1 MLHSMPACPVLQSLS
16 HLTMFETL
24 QHACV
29 SQWMHLKHATIVK
42 VLPCLQALSPHYG
55 YYYFRN
61 NHHLGWV
68 QCSGLFLAITGDCP
82 FIACLQSPV
91 LFVPELTC
99 LLLDC
104 HMRRGCYWSQ
114 CVSSTGTEATYADLG
129 HFSRPAIRVSANL
142 RSSTCVLF
150 IFHTSRNTVY
160 QNRSP
165 LQLTHAAAC

>member
-1 MLHSMPACPVLQSLS
+1 MPACPVLQSLS

-68 QCSGLFLAITGDCP
+68 QCSGLFLAITGDCHS
-82 FIACLQSPV
+82 LS
-91 LFVPELTC
+91 
-99 LLLDC
+99 LLA
-104 HMRRGCYWSQ
+104 S
-114 CVSSTGTEATYADLG
+114 
-129 HFSRPAIRVSANL
+129 
-142 RSSTCVLF
+142 
-150 IFHTSRNTVY
+150 
-160 QNRSP
+160 SP
-165 LQLTHAAAC
+165 LFSSFQSSPACCLTVICAEAATGLSVCHPQGLRRLTLTWVTSLDQPSG